1 MMNQGSQAAEEER
14 MAIQKAEEEEVKAL
28 KAEVVRIAWA
38 HEEEARRAEEERKDI
53 QKAEEEKVWRAE
65 AERNAIQK
73 AEEEEEARRAEEERK
88 AIQKAEAEEE
98 ARRAEEERTALQ
110 KASEER
116 RAEEKRKVI
125 QKAHE
130 EEARRAEQKRK
141 AIQNAHEEDL
151 RRADEKRKA
160 IQQEEVARRAEK
172 ETQAIQKANEEEARR
187 ADEVRRAASRTH
199 SAAVAAT
206 GDPHLQNVYGE
217 RFDLMRP
224 GRHVLI
230 HVPRGERVENTLL
243 RVEADARQMGE
254 QCTPEMY
261 FQELN
266 ITGAWA
272 EAKRTGGL
280 HFHAEDALG
289 EKPNWE
295 QFGEIELK
303 VSHGRTQKGIQYL
316 NLYVKHLRRAG
327 FAVGGLLGLDDHTL
341 AAKPWEE
348 CLRRRVALLSMV
360 QIQNEADQA
369 SDFSIAEASF

>member
-14 MAIQKAEEEEVKAL
+14 KAIQKAEEEEVKTL

-65 AERNAIQK
+65 AERKAIQK

-88 AIQKAEAEEE
+88 AIQKAEEEEE
-98 ARRAEEERTALQ
+98 ARRAEEEITALQ
-110 KASEER
+110 KAY
-116 RAEEKRKVI
+116 
-125 QKAHE
+125 
-130 EEARRAEQKRK
+130 
-141 AIQNAHEEDL
+141 EEDL

-272 EAKRTGGL
+272 EAKRTGGI
-280 HFHAEDALG
+280 HFHAEHVFG

-303 VSHGRTQKGIQYL
+303 VAHGRTQKGIQYL

-341 AAKPWEE
+341 AAKPLEE
-348 CLRRRVALLSMV
+348 CLRRRVALLTML
-360 QIQNEADQA
+360 QIQNETDQA
-369 SDFSIAEASF
+369 SDFSTAEASF